1 MSTFIEQKKVPLLIQ
16 EYHVSTP
23 LNTYRVSVIIIL
35 SYSVGIPES
44 TVAQK
49 LYTSIV
55 TVAII
60 IALSF
65 IEKLLAQLHN
75 GGL

>member
-1 MSTFIEQKKVPLLIQ
+1 M
-16 EYHVSTP
+16 
-23 LNTYRVSVIIIL
+23 
-35 SYSVGIPES
+35 GIPES

-65 IEKLLAQLHN
+65 VEKLLAQLHN
-75 GGL
+75 IIIVGALVHLWRRIYLHVGSGALNSPLCPAMWSCI